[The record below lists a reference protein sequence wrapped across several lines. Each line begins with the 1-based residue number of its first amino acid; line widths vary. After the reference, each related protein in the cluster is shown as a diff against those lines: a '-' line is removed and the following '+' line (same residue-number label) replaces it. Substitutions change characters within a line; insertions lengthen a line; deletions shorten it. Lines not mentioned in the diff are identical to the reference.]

1 MKEIDDIAIRL
12 MARIMHEGMHGYRI
26 AELLNEANKKFH
38 FYKGKFKP
46 PGDTGERKENYAY
59 RWLAALKE
67 KEWENALYYISE
79 RLIDESRVYFSEDAE
94 RPYPEEKIESLKKK
108 LTSVPKKEKKQKKKP
123 AGVER
128 IHGRRLNKLLST
140 IADEDLRECITSD
153 IRDIENCIHAA
164 AWKPAVIMC
173 GSVLEAILTDWLNQL
188 PEADVK
194 EAYLE
199 VYPSRKNAK
208 KVEKFKLIEMIK
220 VAEHLDIIHGYHAT
234 IGDGIRNFR
243 NLIHPNLVLRQQI
256 KPNQS
261 IAEIGKGI
269 IVAVLQERL
278 KIE

>member
-1 MKEIDDIAIRL
+1 MKEIDDIALRL
-12 MARIMHEGMHGYRI
+12 MAQIMHVGMHGYRI

-38 FYKGKFKP
+38 FYKGEFKP
-46 PGDTGERKENYAY
+46 PGETGERKENYAY
-59 RWLAALKE
+59 RWLLALKE
-67 KEWENALYYISE
+67 KEWDNALHYIAE
-79 RLIDESRVYFSEDAE
+79 RLIDESKVYFSQDEE
-94 RPYPEEKIESLKKK
+94 RPYPEEKIESLRKR
-108 LTSVPKKEKKQKKKP
+108 LIPEPKKERKQKVKTSS
-123 AGVER
+123 VER

-140 IADEDLRECITSD
+140 IADEDLRECIFSD

-173 GSVLEAILTDWLNQL
+173 GSVIEAVLTDWLNQL

-194 EAYLE
+194 KAYME

-208 KVEKFKLIEMIK
+208 KVENFKLIEMIK

-243 NLIHPNLVLRQQI
+243 NLIHPKLVLRQQI

-269 IVAVLQERL
+269 IVAILQERL